1 MSGLEDKLNAILGN
15 QEAMGQ
21 IMALAQS
28 LGVQEQQNTRTE
40 QEESWVPVETWG
52 EEREPQTQTSDFGS
66 LLGNIDP
73 KMMQLGMRLLQEYNR
88 ADDRNAALLAAL
100 RPFVKAE
107 RFAKVDRAIQI
118 ARLSRVI
125 RVLFDTVKEKGE
137 GGLV

>member
-15 QEAMGQ
+15 REAMGQ
-21 IMALAQS
+21 IMAIAQS
-28 LGVQEQQNTRTE
+28 LGGQEEGQGAGPEDSCVPVATQEQPADLSN
-40 QEESWVPVETWG
+40 
-52 EEREPQTQTSDFGS
+52 

-73 KMMQLGMRLLQEYNR
+73 NMMQMGMRLLHEYNR

-100 RPFVKAE
+100 RPFVKEE

-118 ARLSRVI
+118 ARLSRVV
-125 RVLFDTVKEKGE
+125 RVLFDTMKEKGE